1 MPHKHLDYSNASP
14 ITASPLP
21 PLLALFP
28 RRAGLERGLTATK
41 VAESKHPP
49 TLRIDSPAEAA
60 PLARTQT
67 VPPAFFN
74 SPLSPLG
81 NPPMLSPGGK
91 GFLTSD
97 SKESAYQVRTPL
109 DG

>member
-1 MPHKHLDYSNASP
+1 
-14 ITASPLP
+14 
-21 PLLALFP
+21 
-28 RRAGLERGLTATK
+28 

-97 SKESAYQVRTPL
+97 SKESAYQVRPL
-109 DG
+109 WMVHAFSNA

>member
-1 MPHKHLDYSNASP
+1 MSHARLDYCAIRP
-14 ITASPLP
+14 YASPLSAP
-21 PLLALFP
+21 RLLP
-28 RRAGLERGLTATK
+28 RRAGLERGLSATK

-49 TLRIDSPAEAA
+49 TLRIDNPAEA
-60 PLARTQT
+60 PLAKTQT

-97 SKESAYQVRTPL
+97 SKESAYQVRPL
-109 DG
+109 